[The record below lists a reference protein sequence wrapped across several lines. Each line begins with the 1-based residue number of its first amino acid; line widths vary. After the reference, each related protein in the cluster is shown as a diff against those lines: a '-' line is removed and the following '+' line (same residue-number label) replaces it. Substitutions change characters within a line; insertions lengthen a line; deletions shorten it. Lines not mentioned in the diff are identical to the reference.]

1 MDRYKGELLSDD
13 TRRFLAQPK
22 RMAIGGEWVEALG
35 GGMLEVVDPASGQ
48 VFDRVPAGEA
58 TDIDR
63 AVAAARRAFEQG
75 DWPRMRPVDRERLLL
90 RLAEL
95 VEAHAQELAEIEALD
110 NGKPVT
116 MARAVDVALV
126 VDFLRYMAGWAT
138 KIEGSTMEVSV
149 PLVRDREFFGYTR
162 REPVGV
168 VGAIIPWNFPLL
180 MVAWK
185 AGPALASGC
194 TMVLK
199 PAEETPLSA
208 LRFAELVQQAG
219 YPAGVFNVVTG
230 HGHSA
235 GAALAAHKG
244 VDKVAFTGSTEIG
257 KLVGKAALDN
267 MTRVSLE
274 LGGKSPV
281 IVLDDADPAVA
292 AAGAAQAIF
301 FNQGQVCCAGSRLY
315 VHKSRFERVV
325 EGLSGIAA
333 DMKLGA
339 GIEPSTQ
346 IGPLVSAVQ
355 QQRVLG
361 YIRSG
366 FEEGARAGGR
376 RSGRGRGLLRQAD
389 GAGRYPRRHA
399 RGARGDLRPGGGG
412 DALRR
417 SRRGR
422 PPRQRHPI
430 RPRRQHLVQRPVA
443 GAPPGAEDQ
452 GRYGVGQLPQHPRR
466 LDALRRL
473 QAVRHRPR
481 DGARGARPVHRG
493 QVGDHGPV
501 RGERRA
507 AAALH
512 ALSIPCRGTRG
523 RGEKA

>member
-366 FEEGARAGGR
+366 FEEGARALAGGAAGEGEGYFVKPTVLVDTRDDMRVVREEIFGPVVVAMPYDDLDEVAR
-376 RSGRGRGLLRQAD
+376 RANDTPYGL
-389 GAGRYPRRHA
+389 GASIWSN
-399 RGARGDLRPGGGG
+399 DL
-412 DALRR
+412 
-417 SRRGR
+417 SRVHR
-422 PPRQRHPI
+422 
-430 RPRRQHLVQRPVA
+430 LVPKIKA
-443 GAPPGAEDQ
+443 GT
-452 GRYGVGQLPQHPRR
+452 VWVNCHNI
-466 LDALRRL
+466 LDASMPFGGYKQSGIGREMGR
-473 QAVRHRPR
+473 AVL
-481 DGARGARPVHRG
+481 DLYTESKSVIM
-493 QVGDHGPV
+493 
-501 RGERRA
+501 
-507 AAALH
+507 AL
-512 ALSIPCRGTRG
+512 
-523 RGEKA
+523 

>member
-63 AVAAARRAFEQG
+63 AVVAARRAFEQG

-333 DMKLGA
+333 DMKLSA

-366 FEEGARAGGR
+366 FEEGARALAGGAAGEGEGYFVKPTVLVDTRDDMRVVREEIFGPVVVAMPYDDLDEVAR
-376 RSGRGRGLLRQAD
+376 RANDTPYGL
-389 GAGRYPRRHA
+389 GASIWSN
-399 RGARGDLRPGGGG
+399 DL
-412 DALRR
+412 
-417 SRRGR
+417 SRVHR
-422 PPRQRHPI
+422 
-430 RPRRQHLVQRPVA
+430 LVPKIKA
-443 GAPPGAEDQ
+443 GT
-452 GRYGVGQLPQHPRR
+452 VWVNCHNI
-466 LDALRRL
+466 LDASMPFGGYKQSGIGREMGR
-473 QAVRHRPR
+473 AVL
-481 DGARGARPVHRG
+481 DLYTEGKSVIM
-493 QVGDHGPV
+493 
-501 RGERRA
+501 
-507 AAALH
+507 AL
-512 ALSIPCRGTRG
+512 
-523 RGEKA
+523 

>member
-138 KIEGSTMEVSV
+138 KIEGSTMEVSA

-366 FEEGARAGGR
+366 FEEGARALAGGAAGEGEGYFVKPTVLVDTRDDMRVVREEIFGPVVVAMPYDDLDEVAR
-376 RSGRGRGLLRQAD
+376 RANDTPYGL
-389 GAGRYPRRHA
+389 GASIWSN
-399 RGARGDLRPGGGG
+399 DL
-412 DALRR
+412 
-417 SRRGR
+417 SRVHR
-422 PPRQRHPI
+422 
-430 RPRRQHLVQRPVA
+430 LVPKIKA
-443 GAPPGAEDQ
+443 GT
-452 GRYGVGQLPQHPRR
+452 VWVNCHNI
-466 LDALRRL
+466 LDASMPFGGYKQSGIGREMGR
-473 QAVRHRPR
+473 AVL
-481 DGARGARPVHRG
+481 DLYTEGKSVIM
-493 QVGDHGPV
+493 
-501 RGERRA
+501 
-507 AAALH
+507 AL
-512 ALSIPCRGTRG
+512 
-523 RGEKA
+523 

>member
-90 RLAEL
+90 CLAEL

-366 FEEGARAGGR
+366 FEEGARALAGGAAGEGEGYFVKPTVLVDTRDDMRVVREEIFGPVVVAMPYDDLDEVAR
-376 RSGRGRGLLRQAD
+376 RANDTPYGL
-389 GAGRYPRRHA
+389 GASIWSN
-399 RGARGDLRPGGGG
+399 DL
-412 DALRR
+412 
-417 SRRGR
+417 SRVHR
-422 PPRQRHPI
+422 
-430 RPRRQHLVQRPVA
+430 LVPKIKA
-443 GAPPGAEDQ
+443 GT
-452 GRYGVGQLPQHPRR
+452 VWVNCHNI
-466 LDALRRL
+466 LDASMPFGGYKQSGIGREMGR
-473 QAVRHRPR
+473 AVL
-481 DGARGARPVHRG
+481 DLYTEGKSVIM
-493 QVGDHGPV
+493 
-501 RGERRA
+501 
-507 AAALH
+507 AL
-512 ALSIPCRGTRG
+512 
-523 RGEKA
+523 

>member
-235 GAALAAHKG
+235 GAALAAHTG

-366 FEEGARAGGR
+366 FEEGARALAGGAAGEGEGYFVKPTVLVDTRDDMRVVREEIFGPVVVAMPYDDLDEVAR
-376 RSGRGRGLLRQAD
+376 RANDTPYGL
-389 GAGRYPRRHA
+389 GASIWSN
-399 RGARGDLRPGGGG
+399 DL
-412 DALRR
+412 
-417 SRRGR
+417 SRVHR
-422 PPRQRHPI
+422 
-430 RPRRQHLVQRPVA
+430 LVPKIKA
-443 GAPPGAEDQ
+443 GT
-452 GRYGVGQLPQHPRR
+452 VWVNCHNI
-466 LDALRRL
+466 LDASMPFGGYKQSGIGSEMGR
-473 QAVRHRPR
+473 AVL
-481 DGARGARPVHRG
+481 DLYTEGKSVIM
-493 QVGDHGPV
+493 
-501 RGERRA
+501 
-507 AAALH
+507 AL
-512 ALSIPCRGTRG
+512 
-523 RGEKA
+523 